1 MENSDDIIEGMTHA
15 EIMEGEVRRL
25 NHEITDLKEMIRSN
39 KEILEDALFP
49 LITAVVVEVLE
60 LEQDESEGSDI
71 LVNKKHVVVKTST
84 RESVLVPPVPGLVD
98 YDELNP
104 GDLVSISR
112 EKLLIV
118 EKLPPEYDSRVEHMV
133 LESEPTVEFSDVGGL
148 EHQIQELCDAV
159 VLPFTHLQRFKKL
172 GISQPKGVLF
182 YGPPG
187 TGKTLLARA
196 CAARTDA
203 AFIRLAGPI
212 LVQKYMGEG
221 AKIVWDVFKLAKEIA
236 PCIIFVDEVDA
247 FGTKRFNSEA
257 CGQGEVQR
265 TMLEFLNQ
273 LDGFSSDDRIK
284 VIAATNRVDVLD
296 PALMR
301 SGRLDRKIELPY
313 PNEKA
318 RARILQIH
326 SRFMNNKA
334 DVNFE
339 ELARSTDGFNG
350 AQLKF
355 VCVEAGMQAIRRDA
369 IEINHEDYVQGISE
383 VQGKKKRIYEY
394 FG

>member
-15 EIMEGEVRRL
+15 EIIEADLALNELNRPLYGEIRSINNQVTEL
-25 NHEITDLKEMIRSN
+25 EEMIRSN
-39 KEILEDALFP
+39 REILTDSLYP

-104 GDLVSISR
+104 GDLVGVSR
-112 EKLLIV
+112 EKLLI
-118 EKLPPEYDSRVEHMV
+118 HMV
-133 LESEPTVEFSDVGGL
+133 MECEPTVEFSDVGGL
-148 EHQIQELCDAV
+148 EHQIRELCDAV

-172 GISQPKGVLF
+172 GISQPKGVLL

-196 CAARTDA
+196 CAARTNA

-221 AKIVWDVFKLAKEIA
+221 AKIVQDVFKLAKEIA

-257 CGQGEVQR
+257 CGEGEVQR
-265 TMLEFLNQ
+265 TMLEFLSQ
-273 LDGFSSDDRIK
+273 LDGFRSDDRIK
-284 VIAATNRVDVLD
+284 VIASTNRVDVLD

-301 SGRLDRKIELPY
+301 SGRNWLC
-313 PNEKA
+313 
-318 RARILQIH
+318 
-326 SRFMNNKA
+326 
-334 DVNFE
+334 
-339 ELARSTDGFNG
+339 STDGFNG

-355 VCVEAGMQAIRRDA
+355 VCVEAGMQTIRRDA

-394 FG
+394 FA